1 MNKRRETKF
10 IYRIYLG
17 PPPRDDPE
25 DDELPLPIEE
35 LPPLEPRV
43 GLEIELDEKFLDGVD
58 VELFIDELP
67 GFAYDLVET
76 PEPEDLTILLELPF
90 PLNLQ
95 PALLL

>member
-58 VELFIDELP
+58 VELLIDELP
-67 GFAYDLVET
+67 GFEYDLVET
-76 PEPEDLTILLELPF
+76 PEPEDLTILLELPS